1 MKLHVLCYPHVGLA
15 IVLSTWSSPAFLSKL
30 VGRHRDRPVCLL
42 ILALQIKHC
51 QSFYCTKL
59 TLDLSDFIAM
69 IDDCLSFFTKPHPPL
84 PLLAAKAA
92 TLDRGRAFVYDW
104 HSILM

>member
-15 IVLSTWSSPAFLSKL
+15 IVLLTWSSPAFLSKL

-42 ILALQIKHC
+42 ILALRIKHC
-51 QSFYCTKL
+51 QSFYCTNL

-69 IDDCLSFFTKPHPPL
+69 IASRFSQSHIPYCRF
-84 PLLAAKAA
+84 LLLKRQ
-92 TLDRGRAFVYDW
+92 L
-104 HSILM
+104 